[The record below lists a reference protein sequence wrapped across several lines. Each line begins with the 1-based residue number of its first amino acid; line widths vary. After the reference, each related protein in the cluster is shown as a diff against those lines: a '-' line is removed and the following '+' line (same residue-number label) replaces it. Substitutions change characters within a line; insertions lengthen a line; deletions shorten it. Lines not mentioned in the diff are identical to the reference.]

1 MVYILQNKK
10 KSKLRFVRIG
20 PIFIFIFVKKVYTNP
35 FLYQRHTRVKYK
47 GSQQMIQD
55 DLAIEQNKE
64 IKKTKT
70 LMMAQVGSDIDM
82 LGKREFMYIRG
93 EAKHI

>member
-1 MVYILQNKK
+1 
-10 KSKLRFVRIG
+10 
-20 PIFIFIFVKKVYTNP
+20 
-35 FLYQRHTRVKYK
+35 
-47 GSQQMIQD
+47 MIQD